1 MSTPT
6 KQVAFH
12 TLGCKLNFSE
22 TSVISKEFIKY
33 GFEQVKYKEKADIY
47 VINTCSVTENAN
59 KEARKL
65 IRKAKRT
72 NPNSVIAI
80 IGCYAQLKPKEISK
94 IKGVDII
101 LGAEEKFN
109 LLKHLDKLSIS
120 PKATILNSKIE
131 NINEF
136 IPSFSY
142 GERTRSYLKVQDGC
156 NYNCTFCTIPLARGI
171 SRSNSIKETLKVA
184 NKLAE
189 SEVREIVLT
198 GVNIGD
204 FGQGKDETFL
214 QLITEMDKIKNID
227 RIRISSIEP
236 NLLNE
241 KIIKFCLKSKK
252 FMPHFHIPLQSGS
265 NKILSM
271 MKRRYNLDLYSRR
284 ITTIKSIIPDCC
296 IGVDVLVG
304 FPGESESDFLDT
316 YHYLNELPVSY
327 FHVFTYSEREDT
339 EAFKYG
345 DIVPIKTRSKRG
357 KMLRILS
364 EKKRRHF
371 YNEQLGRKR
380 PVLFES
386 IKEGYVIGHTDNYVK
401 VKVKLKDKS
410 KIINT
415 IKHVNL
421 LEIENAEVFAE
432 IA

>member
-72 NPNSVIAI
+72 NPNSIIAI
-80 IGCYAQLKPKEISK
+80 IGCYAQLKPKEISE

-189 SEVREIVLT
+189 SEVPEIVLT

-284 ITTIKSIIPDCC
+284 IKTIKSIIPDCC

-345 DIVPIKTRSKRG
+345 DIVPIKTRSKRS

-371 YNEQLGRKR
+371 YNEQLGQKR

-401 VKVKLKDKS
+401 VKLKDKS

-415 IKHVNL
+415 IKLVNL